1 MSLDPAPAARAMV
14 RALIDGGVTHVY
26 GIPGG
31 YTIKVFEAI
40 RDVDGIDAVL
50 APTEQIAACMA
61 DMHGR
66 ITSRPAVLSG
76 QGAFIAGT
84 GSFGIMEA
92 YLSGTPMVI
101 VTEMTDHGIVQHN
114 ATQSITGDY
123 ASVDL
128 PAILRAMTKFTTVA
142 TTPNEAVHG
151 VQLALHHAV
160 SGRPGPTAV
169 IGRLEGS
176 YGTADPTAR
185 PSYAYTQRVGHLV
198 ADRPATEVVRTG
210 ARRLRDARSP
220 VIVAGNGVH
229 GCYDQLD

>member
-1 MSLDPAPAARAMV
+1 MV
-14 RALIDGGVTHVY
+14 QALIDGGVTHVY

-40 RDVDGIDAVL
+40 RDAAGIDAVL
-50 APTEQIAACMA
+50 APSEQIAACMA

-66 ITSRPAVLSG
+66 ITRRPAVLSG

-101 VTEMTDHGIVQHN
+101 VTEMTDHGIAQHN

-151 VQLALHHAV
+151 VQLALHHAM
-160 SGRPGPTAV
+160 SGRPGPAAV
-169 IGRLEGS
+169 IGRLEGF
-176 YGTADPTAR
+176 YGTADPASR
-185 PSYAYTQRVGHLV
+185 PSYA
-198 ADRPATEVVRTG
+198 ADRPS
-210 ARRLRDARSP
+210 ARARACSTDGRCDRDRRVS
-220 VIVAGNGVH
+220 ITRCQVAGDRRRQRH
-229 GCYDQLD
+229 PQLL